1 MVMQQGIEST
11 GGARMR
17 KIMRMII
24 FSKAFIWTLVF
35 AIFLFGWMPPESQA
49 MLAPTVLTS
58 AEPIP
63 NRAADIQ
70 RIQSVLEVK
79 MIKQRLEDFG
89 LTTDEINARLSKL
102 SDAQVHEMATNLDAL
117 IPGGDGLG
125 IVIAL
130 LVIAILAVILIYLL
144 GHKITITK

>member
-1 MVMQQGIEST
+1 
-11 GGARMR
+11 MR
-17 KIMRMII
+17 KILRMIM

-35 AIFLFGWMPPESQA
+35 ATFLFGWMPPESQA
-49 MLAPTVLTS
+49 MLAPAELTS

-63 NRAADIQ
+63 NRAADML

-89 LTTDEINARLSKL
+89 LTMDEINARLSKL

-125 IVIAL
+125 IIIAL
-130 LVIAILAVILIYLL
+130 LVIAILVVILIYLL